1 MIINGIDLSK
11 LEAETSGDPAVVPGR
26 VVQIDGDFAA
36 YMVAYDK
43 DRSIDDMKK
52 VLDMILERLRVKAGA
67 ESMVI
72 HLTPKEST
80 KGNRYDQALLREYQA
95 TRSGKV
101 KPRFLHL
108 IRAYMADHYG
118 AIQHVNCEADDG
130 MSMAQYKAIADGN
143 RQLSIIAT
151 KDKDLAMVPGLSL
164 DWATGEITD
173 TKDDYGYIELR
184 GAPHGTNKAKKIKG
198 RGWKLFWA
206 QMLTGDAADNIS
218 GLPLVTD
225 LKYLPRGKDK
235 PCGPVL
241 AYEILSPLSTNKE
254 AFIAVRDLYKSYA
267 EKHGFTNW
275 RTGQPITAG
284 DAFLSEAK
292 LLWMRRN
299 NNDDD
304 VVEWMKEH
312 CV

>member
-1 MIINGIDLSK
+1 MIVNGIDLSK
-11 LEAETSGDPAVVPGR
+11 LEAEVSSDPATVPGR

-36 YMVAYDK
+36 YMVAFDK

-52 VLDMILERLRVKAGA
+52 ILDMILERLRVKAGA
-67 ESMVI
+67 ESIVI

-80 KGNRYDQALLREYQA
+80 KGNRYEQALLREYQA
-95 TRSGKV
+95 TRQNKV
-101 KPRFLHL
+101 KPRFLHI
-108 IRAYMADHYG
+108 IRAHMADHYG
-118 AIQHVNCEADDG
+118 GIQHVNCEADDG
-130 MSMAQYKAIADGN
+130 MSKAQYGAIAAGN
-143 RQLSIIAT
+143 RHLSIIAT
-151 KDKDLAMVPGLSL
+151 KDKDLGMVPGLAL

-173 TKDDYGYIELR
+173 TENDFGYIELVQK
-184 GAPHGTNKAKKIKG
+184 GKIKKIKG

-206 QMLTGDAADNIS
+206 QMLMGDAADNIS
-218 GLPLVTD
+218 GLPLVCD
-225 LKYLPRGKDK
+225 LKYLPNGKDK

-241 AYEILSPLSTNKE
+241 TYEILSPIQTNKE
-254 AFIAVRDLYKSYA
+254 AFVVVRDLYKAYA

-284 DAFLSEAK
+284 EAFLSEAK

-299 NNDDD
+299 DNDDD

>member
-1 MIINGIDLSK
+1 MIVNGIDLSQ
-11 LEAETSGDPAVVPGR
+11 LEAQTSSDPATVPGR

-36 YMVAYDK
+36 YMVAFDK

-52 VLDMILERLRVKAGA
+52 ILDMILERLRVKAGA

-80 KGNRYDQALLREYQA
+80 KGNRYEQAMLREYQA
-95 TRSGKV
+95 IRAGKV
-101 KPRFLHL
+101 KPRYLHI
-108 IRAYMADHYG
+108 IRAYMADHYNG
-118 AIQHVNCEADDG
+118 IQHVNCEADDG
-130 MSMAQYKAIADGN
+130 MSMAQYKAVAKGE
-143 RQLSIIAT
+143 RHLSIIAT
-151 KDKDLAMVPGLSL
+151 KDKDLAMVPGLAL
-164 DWATGEITD
+164 DWSTGEITD
-173 TKDDYGYIELR
+173 TKDDYGYIELV
-184 GAPHGTNKAKKIKG
+184 AKSTKKIKG

-206 QMLTGDAADNIS
+206 QMLTGDTADNIS

-241 AYEILSPLSTNKE
+241 AYEILSPLQTNKE
-254 AFIAVRDLYKSYA
+254 AFIAVRDLYKSYSD
-267 EKHGFTNW
+267 KHGFKNW
-275 RTGQPITAG
+275 RTGEPITAG
-284 DAFLSEAK
+284 EAFLSEAK

-299 NNDDD
+299 DNDDD

>member
-11 LEAETSGDPAVVPGR
+11 LEAQTSGDRATVPGR

-80 KGNRYDQALLREYQA
+80 KGNRYEQALLREYQA
-95 TRSGKV
+95 TRAGKV

-108 IRAYMADHYG
+108 IRAHMAEHYNG
-118 AIQHVNCEADDG
+118 IQHVNCEADDG
-130 MSMAQYKAIADGN
+130 MSMAQYKAVAEGN
-143 RQLSIIAT
+143 RHLSIIAT
-151 KDKDLAMVPGLSL
+151 KDKDLAMVPGLAL
-164 DWATGEITD
+164 DWDTGEITD
-173 TKDDYGYIELR
+173 TKDDFGYIELV
-184 GAPHGTNKAKKIKG
+184 AKSTKKIKG

-235 PCGPVL
+235 PVGPVL
-241 AYEILSPLSTNKE
+241 AHEILNPIQTNKE
-254 AFIAVRDLYKSYA
+254 AFVAVRDLYKSYSD
-267 EKHGFTNW
+267 KHGFKNW
-275 RTGQPITAG
+275 RNDKPISAG

-299 NNDDD
+299 DNDDD

>member
-1 MIINGIDLSK
+1 MIVNGIDLSK
-11 LEAETSGDPAVVPGR
+11 LEAQTSSDPATVPGR

-36 YMVAYDK
+36 YMVAFDK
-43 DRSIDDMKK
+43 KRSIDDMKK
-52 VLDMILERLRVKAGA
+52 ILDMILERLRVKAGA

-80 KGNRYDQALLREYQA
+80 KGNRYEQAMLREYQA
-95 TRSGKV
+95 TRAGKV
-101 KPRFLHL
+101 KPRYLHI

-130 MSMAQYKAIADGN
+130 MSMAQYKAAAEGN
-143 RQLSIIAT
+143 RHLSIIAT
-151 KDKDLAMVPGLSL
+151 KDKDLAMVPGLAL
-164 DWATGEITD
+164 DWSTGEITD
-173 TKDDYGYIELR
+173 TKDDYGYIELV
-184 GAPHGTNKAKKIKG
+184 AKSTKKIKG

-206 QMLTGDAADNIS
+206 QMLTGDSADNIS
-218 GLPLVTD
+218 GLPKVCD
-225 LKYLPRGKDK
+225 LKYLPRGEDK
-235 PCGPVL
+235 PCGPVF
-241 AYEILSPLSTNKE
+241 AHEILAPIMTNKE
-254 AFIAVRDLYKSYA
+254 AFIVVRDLYKVYS

-275 RTGQPITAG
+275 RTGEPITAG
-284 DAFLSEAK
+284 EAFLSEAK

-299 NNDDD
+299 DNDDD

>member
-1 MIINGIDLSK
+1 MIVNGIDLSQ
-11 LEAETSGDPAVVPGR
+11 LEAQTSSDPATVPGR

-80 KGNRYDQALLREYQA
+80 KGNRYEQALLREYQA
-95 TRSGKV
+95 TRAGKV

-108 IRAYMADHYG
+108 IRAHMADHYNG
-118 AIQHVNCEADDG
+118 IQHVNCEADDG
-130 MSMAQYKAIADGN
+130 MSMAQYKAVAEGN
-143 RQLSIIAT
+143 RHLSIIAT
-151 KDKDLAMVPGLSL
+151 KDKDLAMVPGLAL

-173 TKDDYGYIELR
+173 TKDDFGYIELV
-184 GAPHGTNKAKKIKG
+184 AKSTKKIKG

-206 QMLTGDAADNIS
+206 QMLTGDTADNIS

-235 PCGPVL
+235 PVGPVL
-241 AYEILSPLSTNKE
+241 AHEILNPIQTNKE
-254 AFIAVRDLYKSYA
+254 AFVAVRDLYKSYS
-267 EKHGFTNW
+267 EKHGFKNW
-275 RTGQPITAG
+275 RTGEPISAG

-299 NNDDD
+299 DNDDD